1 MSVLV
6 EMVWSILKEF
16 TIEADIT
23 SSGSAF
29 HAFTTLILK
38 KFTLCSMLFF
48 SLGLYTFM
56 LFPLVSAFS
65 LNVKNCSQ
73 FTLSLPVII
82 LYACIRF
89 PLARLSSSVVKFK
102 ALSLS
107 S

>member
-1 MSVLV
+1 MIKADASCAPCLYLLK
-6 EMVWSILKEF
+6 WSSLFLKEF
-16 TIEADIT
+16 TVEADMT

-73 FTLSLPVII
+73 LTLSLPVII
-82 LYACIRF
+82 LYACI
-89 PLARLSSSVVKFK
+89 
-102 ALSLS
+102 
-107 S
+107 